1 MVRQIMF
8 SLRGV
13 DSKYL
18 ICFSL
23 RTPLSSESWR
33 QTLGPSSRPG
43 PVVHVPPREHWADK
57 CHFFTLWLIQQ
68 LAFCHRAIGNSHSKL
83 HLDSEPC
90 GNQQEEMVED
100 PPASSSAALLAA
112 GGSSSFAQP
121 LPRALLLQHKHH
133 SLVPTTVGCTPNC
146 LEDKDSETA
155 SLEWTLKED
164 AYVELPYSLHTP
176 MLQSRTC
183 SH

>member
-13 DSKYL
+13 DLKYL

-23 RTPLSSESWR
+23 RTPLSSESW
-33 QTLGPSSRPG
+33 QQMLGSSSRPG
-43 PVVHVPPREHWADK
+43 PVAHAPPHEHWAAK

-68 LAFCHRAIGNSHSKL
+68 LAFSHRAIGNSHRKQ
-83 HLDSEPC
+83 HLDLEPC
-90 GNQQEEMVED
+90 GSWQEEMVKD
-100 PPASSSAALLAA
+100 PPASSSPALLAA

-121 LPRALLLQHKHH
+121 LPRALLLQYKHH
-133 SLVPTTVGCTPNC
+133 PLVPTTVGCTPNC

-155 SLEWTLKED
+155 SSEWTLKED
-164 AYVELPYSLHTP
+164 AYVESPYSLHTP